1 MALVAE
7 QLKSA
12 PPTELLARS
21 LKRIKP
27 SATIAVT
34 DKARALKASG
44 RDVIGLG
51 AGEPDF
57 DTPDNI
63 KLAAIR
69 AITEGKTSKYT
80 AVDGM
85 AELKAAVA
93 RKFKRE
99 NSLDYK
105 PSQIIVGTGGKQV
118 LYNAFMVTLNPG
130 EEVIIPAPYWVS
142 YPDMVMLAGGEPV
155 TVPTTMESGFK
166 MTPEALERAI
176 TPKTKWV
183 LFNSPSNPTGAAYT
197 RDELKKLT
205 DVLLRHPHVFVMTDD
220 MYEHLVYDDFE
231 FFSPAQVEPRLYD
244 RTLTINGVSKAYCM
258 TGWRI
263 GYAGGPEPLIKAM
276 AMIQSQST
284 SNPTAVAQWAAVEA
298 LDGPQDFIAKHN
310 AIFKE
315 RRDLCVSMLNQ
326 ANGIKC
332 PKPEGAFYVYP
343 SCAGTIGKT
352 APSGKKLANDEDF
365 VTELLEAEGV
375 AVVQGT
381 PFGSARRSAS
391 PMRPR
396 PPTSKRRAGASS
408 ASAEICDSRRRTGR
422 SLRATGCPALCEQRG
437 DSRRGLPFMRTIIGS
452 ERARALLATAAPRPR
467 QQRIKAGV
475 LTCDVSAGI
484 GLDHRV
490 VEIGG
495 RRCLAPGPAGCPRK
509 IMPGTISTFGLD
521 IGATAAGVM
530 IWGVFA
536 DDQRWPRMLGGRL
549 CRGDGRGDDRGRPRR
564 QCPGRRL
571 EPDGRAAA
579 DCR

>member
-1 MALVAE
+1 MAVAAT
-7 QLKSA
+7 QLKPA
-12 PPTELLARS
+12 QPVELLARS

-34 DKARALKASG
+34 DKARALKLAG

-57 DTPDNI
+57 DTPNNI

-80 AVDGM
+80 AVDGL
-85 AELKAAVA
+85 AELKSAVA

-105 PSQIIVGTGGKQV
+105 PSQIIIGTGGKQV
-118 LYNAFMVTLNPG
+118 LYNAFMATLNPG

-142 YPDMVMLAGGEPV
+142 YPDMVLLAGGEPV
-155 TVPTTMESGFK
+155 TVPTTIESGFK
-166 MTPEALERAI
+166 MTPEALDRAI

-183 LFNSPSNPTGAAYT
+183 LLNSPANPTGAAYT
-197 RDELKKLT
+197 RTELKRLT
-205 DVLLRHPHVFVMTDD
+205 DVLLRHPNVFVMTDD
-220 MYEHLVYDDFE
+220 MYEHLTYDDFQ
-231 FFSPAQVEPRLYD
+231 FFSPAQLEPRLYE
-244 RTLTINGVSKAYCM
+244 RTLTINGCSKAYCM

-263 GYAGGPEPLIKAM
+263 GYAGGPEQLIKAM

-343 SCAGTIGKT
+343 SCAGTMGKT
-352 APSGKKLANDEDF
+352 APSGKKLATDEDF

-381 PFGSARRSAS
+381 PFG
-391 PMRPR
+391 
-396 PPTSKRRAGASS
+396 
-408 ASAEICDSRRRTGR
+408 
-422 SLRATGCPALCEQRG
+422 
-437 DSRRGLPFMRTIIGS
+437 F
-452 ERARALLATAAPRPR
+452 
-467 QQRIKAGV
+467 
-475 LTCDVSAGI
+475 
-484 GLDHRV
+484 
-490 VEIGG
+490 
-495 RRCLAPGPAGCPRK
+495 GPAFR
-509 IMPGTISTFGLD
+509 ISY
-521 IGATAAGVM
+521 ATKTEDVEEACRR
-530 IWGVFA
+530 I
-536 DDQRWPRMLGGRL
+536 QRFCGNLK
-549 CRGDGRGDDRGRPRR
+549 
-564 QCPGRRL
+564 
-571 EPDGRAAA
+571 
-579 DCR
+579 